1 MPKRMRRPVDSPR
14 RKPTYGAATRLA
26 RLILE
31 LRSRP
36 LGWNLDAIQRRLGI
50 SERTLARYLA
60 VCRKQL
66 VDHAGRPVLEIVDYG
81 ERRNLRFSDSVPRQ
95 DSTAWE
101 AVMLF
106 FTLTLLRFLE
116 GTFLKEGVESLWDR
130 LYHSLTPTQLAR
142 LHDLHKKF
150 YAVPYTPK
158 DYKSFDEQLDLIFRA
173 LVDQKR
179 LRIDYGAMGTEPKTH
194 TFDPYTLVAYRGGLY
209 LLGKSDL
216 SDSLLYLAIERI
228 RAISFATDDRGG
240 QLSFT
245 MPSDYDPARYSEG
258 IFGIVSGK
266 ETRVEILIRSP
277 ETENYLKSRLIH
289 PTQRFNRR
297 RDGKTVL
304 SMTVRGT
311 IELRNWL
318 LGLGPWVE
326 VLKPKELREEIA
338 SMLQEA
344 SRLYRG

>member
-1 MPKRMRRPVDSPR
+1 MRKSTDNRR

-36 LGWNLDAIQRRLGI
+36 LGWNLEAIQRRLGI
-50 SERTLARYLA
+50 SERTLARYLS

-66 VDHAGRPVLEIVDYG
+66 LDHAGRPVLEIVDYG
-81 ERRNLRFSDSVPRQ
+81 ERRSLRFSDSVPKQ

-116 GTFLKEGVESLWDR
+116 GTFLKEGVESLWGR
-130 LYHSLTPTQLAR
+130 LYKSLTPSQLSR

-150 YAVPYTPK
+150 YAVPYVPK

-179 LRIDYGAMGTEPKTH
+179 LRIDYGAMGAEPKTH

-209 LLGKSDL
+209 LLGRSDL

-228 RAISFATDDRGG
+228 RAISFAIGDRGEELG
-240 QLSFT
+240 FA
-245 MPSDYDPARYSEG
+245 MPADYDPARYSQG

-266 ETRVEILIRSP
+266 ETRVEILILSA

-289 PTQRFNRR
+289 PSQEFRRR

-311 IELRNWL
+311 IELRNWI

-326 VLKPKELREEIA
+326 VLKPKELREEVA
-338 SMLQEA
+338 GLLTDA
-344 SRLYRG
+344 ARLYRT

>member
-1 MPKRMRRPVDSPR
+1 MRKAMRKRTASER
-14 RKPTYGAATRLA
+14 RKPTYGAAARLA

-31 LRSRP
+31 LRARP
-36 LGWNLDAIQRRLGI
+36 LGWNLESIQRRLGI
-50 SERTLARYLA
+50 SERTLARYLS
-60 VCRKQL
+60 VCRNQL
-66 VDHAGRPVLEIVDYG
+66 LDHAGRPVLEVVNYG
-81 ERRNLRFSDSVPRQ
+81 ERRSLRFSDAVPKQ

-130 LYHSLTPTQLAR
+130 LYRSLTPTQLVR

-150 YAVPYTPK
+150 YAVAYVPK
-158 DYKSFDEQLDLIFRA
+158 DYKAFDEQLDLIFRA
-173 LVDQKR
+173 LVDQRR
-179 LRIDYGAMGTEPKTH
+179 LRIDYGAMGAAPKTH

-228 RAISFATDDRGG
+228 RALSFATGDHGEE
-240 QLSFT
+240 LTFT
-245 MPSDYDPARYSEG
+245 VPPDYDPARYSEG

-266 ETRVEILIRSP
+266 ETRVEILILSP

-289 PTQRFNRR
+289 PTQRFHHR

-311 IELRNWL
+311 IELRNWI

-326 VLKPKELREEIA
+326 VLRPRELREEI
-338 SMLQEA
+338 SGFLEQA
-344 SRLYRG
+344 SRLYR

>member
-1 MPKRMRRPVDSPR
+1 MESER

-26 RLILE
+26 RLMLE

-36 LGWNLDAIQRRLGI
+36 LGWNLESIQRRLGI
-50 SERTLARYLA
+50 SERTLARYLS
-60 VCRKQL
+60 VCRNEL
-66 VDHAGRPVLEIVDYG
+66 LDHAGRPLLEVVNYG
-81 ERRNLRFSDSVPRQ
+81 ERRSLRFSDSVPKQ

-130 LYHSLTPTQLAR
+130 LYRGLTPAQLLR

-150 YAVPYTPK
+150 YAVPYAPK

-179 LRIDYGAMGTEPKTH
+179 LRIDYGATGAEPKTH
-194 TFDPYTLVAYRGGLY
+194 LFDPYTLVAYRGGLY

-216 SDSLLYLAIERI
+216 SDSLLYLAVERI
-228 RAISFATDDRGG
+228 RAIAFVTGNSGEQLTFA
-240 QLSFT
+240 
-245 MPSDYDPARYSEG
+245 MPPDYDPARYSEG

-266 ETRVEILIRSP
+266 ETRVEILIRNQD
-277 ETENYLKSRLIH
+277 TENYLKSRLIH
-289 PTQRFNRR
+289 PSQSFSRR

-304 SMTVRGT
+304 NMTVRGT
-311 IELRNWL
+311 IELRNWI

-326 VLKPKELREEIA
+326 VVKPKELREEISGLLA
-338 SMLQEA
+338 GA
-344 SRLYRG
+344 ARLYRK